1 MQRFWL
7 KMHYC
12 MRKKQK
18 KTSRH
23 SGMQVVT
30 LCIST
35 TMVLLLL
42 GLVVLSSFTAHN
54 LSDYVKENLMVTIV
68 LDDSVSAKEGL
79 AFSKQL
85 EKRCYARQVNFI
97 SKEAALEE
105 QTAAMGSDPSEFLG
119 MNPFVATIEMRV
131 HADYANSDSL
141 RLIAKV
147 LRSHK
152 SLVSDVAYQEDLT
165 NSVNRNLQRALIVL
179 LGLAVLLIIISYV
192 LIANSVKLNMYSR
205 RFAIHTMKL
214 VGAKWGF
221 IRKPFL
227 KQALTIGVVSSLLAC
242 CVLGGIVW
250 WLYQYQPGVEEVIG
264 RNELIITGVAV
275 VVFGFL
281 MMLLCTLL
289 SLNKFLRMTAEE
301 VSKI

>member
-1 MQRFWL
+1 MQQFWL
-7 KMHYC
+7 KVHFC

-18 KTSRH
+18 KTQRQ

-68 LDDSVSAKEGL
+68 LDDSVSAKEGI
-79 AFSKQL
+79 AFCKQL
-85 EKRCYARQVNFI
+85 EKRSYAREVSYI

-131 HADYANSDSL
+131 QADYANSDSL
-141 RLIAKV
+141 RLIAKT
-147 LRSHK
+147 LRK
-152 SLVSDVAYQEDLT
+152 NKTLVSDVAYQEDLT
-165 NSVNRNLQRALIVL
+165 NRVNRNLQQALVVL
-179 LGLAVLLIIISYV
+179 LLLAALLIIISYS
-192 LIANSVKLNMYSR
+192 LIANSVRLSVYSR
-205 RFAIHTMKL
+205 RFVIHTMKL
-214 VGAKWGF
+214 VGASWGF

-227 KQALTIGVVSSLLAC
+227 KQALTIGMVSSLLAC
-242 CVLGGIVW
+242 CILGAIVW
-250 WLYQYQPGVEEVIG
+250 GLYRYQPGFDEVIG
-264 RNELIITGVAV
+264 RNELIITAVAV
-275 VVFGFL
+275 LALGFL
-281 MMLLCTLL
+281 MMLFCTLL
-289 SLNKFLRMTAEE
+289 SVNKFLRMTAEE
-301 VSKI
+301 VYKI

>member
-1 MQRFWL
+1 
-7 KMHYC
+7 
-12 MRKKQK
+12 
-18 KTSRH
+18 
-23 SGMQVVT
+23 MQVVT

-179 LGLAVLLIIISYV
+179 LGLAVLWAESMII
-192 LIANSVKLNMYSR
+192 
-205 RFAIHTMKL
+205 
-214 VGAKWGF
+214 G
-221 IRKPFL
+221 
-227 KQALTIGVVSSLLAC
+227 
-242 CVLGGIVW
+242 
-250 WLYQYQPGVEEVIG
+250 
-264 RNELIITGVAV
+264 
-275 VVFGFL
+275 
-281 MMLLCTLL
+281 
-289 SLNKFLRMTAEE
+289 
-301 VSKI
+301 